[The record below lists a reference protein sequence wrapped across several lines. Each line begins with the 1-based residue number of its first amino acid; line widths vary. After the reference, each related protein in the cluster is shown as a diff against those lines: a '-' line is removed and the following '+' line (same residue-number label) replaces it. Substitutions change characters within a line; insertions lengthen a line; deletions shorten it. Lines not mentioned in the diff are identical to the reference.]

1 MSVILKAHNPADL
14 LAMLPSLVGF
24 APRESIVLLAFR
36 GKRTCGAIRYDLP
49 KSSSATVQKRVATFM
64 IGTLCKLRGVDAVI
78 PVICTGDAFGADGT
92 PPAADFAQVLGRR
105 LRQSGFELRDLLC
118 QASDGWVSYLEDDPP
133 AGGHP
138 LSDIADSF
146 VHDEVPPELRGRA
159 SPFEQPS
166 RVPDADESHKDRVM
180 QELAHLR
187 GLMDDLD
194 RDDAWDDDA
203 ATIELQPLADL
214 PQLMEDALGWDVA
227 TVDAND
233 ALLLFAWQGPPVRD
247 MTMLQWATHRV
258 VGDLTLDENDS
269 MRDGHGGHPDAHQ
282 LLGDLMLGI
291 GPQPDPA
298 RIHRGIELLRT
309 VVSRADDAERPPLL
323 CMLTWLSWALGHGTA
338 AGRYVDEARAI
349 RPDYGMV
356 EVLDTM
362 LSNGMLPEWA
372 FAGAGDS
379 RE

>member
-1 MSVILKAHNPADL
+1 MSVIVKAHNPADI

-78 PVICTGDAFGADGT
+78 PVICTDDAFGADGA
-92 PPAADFAQVLGRR
+92 PPAGAFAQVLGRR
-105 LRQSGFELRDLLC
+105 LRQSGFELRDMLC
-118 QASDGWVSYLEDDPP
+118 QANDGWVSYLEDDPP

-138 LSDIADSF
+138 LSEIAESF
-146 VHDEVPPELRGRA
+146 VHDEVPPELRGQA
-159 SPFEQPS
+159 SPFDQPS
-166 RVPDADESHKDRVM
+166 RVPDADESHKERVRRR
-180 QELAHLR
+180 LAHYR
-187 GLMDDLD
+187 ALMAELD
-194 RDDAWDDDA
+194 RDDAWDDDT
-203 ATIELQPLADL
+203 ATIELEPLADL
-214 PQLMEDALGWDVA
+214 PQLMEDALGWDAA

-233 ALLLFAWQGPPVRD
+233 ALLLFAWQGPPARD
-247 MTMLQWATHRV
+247 MTMLQWATHPV
-258 VGDLTLDENDS
+258 VGDLILEETDS
-269 MRDGHGGHPDAHQ
+269 LRDGRDFPSDMSE
-282 LLGDLMLGI
+282 LLGDLMLGM
-291 GPQPDPA
+291 GPQPDPE

-323 CMLTWLSWALGHGTA
+323 CMLTWLNWALGRGTA
-338 AGRYVDEARAI
+338 AGRYIDEARAI

-362 LSNGMLPEWA
+362 LSNGILPEWA
-372 FAGAGDS
+372 FAGASGS
-379 RE
+379 VE